1 LNIYLLYIEFNGEPQ
16 MAWNDSRPLSPHLQ
30 IYKLPL
36 TAMMSV
42 VHRGTGVVISIGTLL
57 LVWVLAKAAMGEEAF
72 AWTQWLLSSWFGYL
86 VLIGFTFSLY
96 AHFCNGIRHLIWDM
110 GYGFDVSKAN
120 TGAMISLITAVAL
133 TVLTWIVAFA
143 AG

>member
-1 LNIYLLYIEFNGEPQ
+1 

-42 VHRGTGVVISIGTLL
+42 LHRGTGVVISIGTLL
-57 LVWVLAKAAMGEEAF
+57 LVWVLAKAAMGADAF
-72 AWTQWLLSSWFGYL
+72 AGTQWLLSSWFGYL

>member
-1 LNIYLLYIEFNGEPQ
+1 

-42 VHRGTGVVISIGTLL
+42 LHRGTGVVISIGTLL
-57 LVWVLAKAAMGEEAF
+57 LVWVLAKAAMGAEAF

-143 AG
+143 AS

>member
-1 LNIYLLYIEFNGEPQ
+1 

-42 VHRGTGVVISIGTLL
+42 LHRGTGVVISIGTLL
-57 LVWVLAKAAMGEEAF
+57 LVWVLAKAAMGADAF
-72 AWTQWLLSSWFGYL
+72 ASTQWLLSSWFGYL

>member
-1 LNIYLLYIEFNGEPQ
+1 
-16 MAWNDSRPLSPHLQ
+16 MAWKDSRPMSPHLQ

-42 VHRGTGVVISIGTLL
+42 LHRGTGVVISVGTLF
-57 LVWVLAKAAMGEEAF
+57 LVWVLAKAAMGPQAF
-72 AWTQWLLSSWFGYL
+72 ENTQGLLSSWFGYL
-86 VLIGFTFSLY
+86 VLFGFTFSLY
-96 AHFCNGIRHLIWDM
+96 AHFCNGIRHLLWDM

-120 TGAMISLITAVAL
+120 TGAIVSLCAAVAL

-143 AG
+143 AS

>member
-1 LNIYLLYIEFNGEPQ
+1 

-42 VHRGTGVVISIGTLL
+42 LHRGTGVVISIGTLL
-57 LVWVLAKAAMGEEAF
+57 LVWVLAKAAMGAEAF

>member
-1 LNIYLLYIEFNGEPQ
+1 
-16 MAWNDSRPLSPHLQ
+16 MAWKDSRPMSPHLQ
-30 IYKLPL
+30 VYKLPL

-42 VHRGTGVVISIGTLL
+42 LHRGTGVVISIGTLL
-57 LVWVLAKAAMGEEAF
+57 LVWVLAKAASGAEAF
-72 AWTQWLLSSWFGYL
+72 EGTQNLLGSWFGYL

-96 AHFCNGIRHLIWDM
+96 AHFCNGIRHLLWDM

-120 TGAMISLITAVAL
+120 QGAMMSLIAAVVL

-143 AG
+143 A

>member
-1 LNIYLLYIEFNGEPQ
+1 
-16 MAWNDSRPLSPHLQ
+16 MARNDSRPLSPHLQ

-42 VHRGTGVVISIGTLL
+42 LHRGTGVVISIGTLF
-57 LVWVLAKAAMGEEAF
+57 LVWVLAKAAMGADAF
-72 AWTQWLLSSWFGYL
+72 AGTQWLLSSWFGYL

-96 AHFCNGIRHLIWDM
+96 AHFCNGIRHLLWDM

-120 TGAMISLITAVAL
+120 TGAMISLITAVVL

>member
-1 LNIYLLYIEFNGEPQ
+1 
-16 MAWNDSRPLSPHLQ
+16 MALNDSRPLSPHLQ

-42 VHRGTGVVISIGTLL
+42 LHRGTGVVISIGTLF
-57 LVWVLAKAAMGEEAF
+57 LVWILAKAAMGADAF
-72 AWTQWLLSSWFGYL
+72 ATTQWLISSWFGYL

-96 AHFCNGIRHLIWDM
+96 AHFCNGIRHLLWDM

-120 TGAMISLITAVAL
+120 TGAMISLITAIVL